1 MSRSHLLT
9 SRGACATASG
19 SHSYRV
25 RVIFGLSFAVMV
37 LAGVSMLWGLLTA
50 IIRKPPGAAQLIF
63 AAVLEL
69 AAVAQAILA
78 LVQIGTGFR
87 PAEYGTTI
95 GYLVVS
101 VLLIPLAWFWANN
114 ERTRFSGVVLGV
126 AAAGLL
132 VMTSRLLSLWVP
144 AG

>member
-1 MSRSHLLT
+1 M
-9 SRGACATASG
+9 A
-19 SHSYRV
+19 
-25 RVIFGLSFAVMV
+25 
-37 LAGVSMLWGLLTA
+37 LAAVSMLWGLLTA
-50 IIRKPPGAAQLIF
+50 IAKLPPGAAQLIF
-63 AAVLEL
+63 AAVVEL
-69 AAVAQAILA
+69 AALAQAIVA
-78 LVQIGTGFR
+78 LVQLGMGFR

-95 GYLVVS
+95 GYLIVS

-114 ERTRFSGVVLGV
+114 ERTRFSGLVLAV

>member
-1 MSRSHLLT
+1 V
-9 SRGACATASG
+9 SG
-19 SHSYRV
+19 
-25 RVIFGLSFAVMV
+25 VIFGLAVVVMV
-37 LAGVSMLWGLLTA
+37 LAGGSMLWGFLTA
-50 IIRKPPGAAQLIF
+50 AVRKPPGAAQLLF
-63 AAVLEL
+63 AAAVEL
-69 AAVAQAILA
+69 AAIVQLVVAVVQLA
-78 LVQIGTGFR
+78 TGFR
-87 PAEYGTTI
+87 PAELGTTI

-114 ERTRFSGVVLGV
+114 ERTRWSGVVLAV

>member
-1 MSRSHLLT
+1 M
-9 SRGACATASG
+9 
-19 SHSYRV
+19 
-25 RVIFGLSFAVMV
+25 RVILGLAFTVMV
-37 LAGVSMLWGLLTA
+37 LAAAAMLWGLLTA
-50 IIRKPPGAAQLIF
+50 IIKKPPGPAQLIF
-63 AAVLEL
+63 AAVVEL
-69 AAVAQAILA
+69 AALTQAIIA
-78 LVQIGTGFR
+78 LVQIGMGFR

-95 GYLVVS
+95 GYLIVS
-101 VLLIPLAWFWANN
+101 VLMLPLAWFWANN

>member
-1 MSRSHLLT
+1 M
-9 SRGACATASG
+9 
-19 SHSYRV
+19 
-25 RVIFGLSFAVMV
+25 IFGLSVAVMV

-50 IIRKPPGAAQLIF
+50 IIKKPPGAAQLIF
-63 AAVLEL
+63 AAVVEL
-69 AAVAQAILA
+69 AAVVQVIVA
-78 LVQIGTGFR
+78 LVQIGLGFR
-87 PAEYGTTI
+87 PAEYGVTI
-95 GYLVVS
+95 GYLIVS

-114 ERTRFSGVVLGV
+114 ERSRYSGVVLAV

>member
-1 MSRSHLLT
+1 M
-9 SRGACATASG
+9 
-19 SHSYRV
+19 
-25 RVIFGLSFAVMV
+25 IFGLAFAVMV
-37 LAGVSMLWGLLTA
+37 GAGASMLWGLLTA
-50 IIRKPPGAAQLIF
+50 ILRRPPGRAQLIF
-63 AAVLEL
+63 AAAVEL
-69 AAVAQAILA
+69 AAVLQMIIAFVVIA
-78 LVQIGTGFR
+78 TGFR
-87 PAEYGTTI
+87 PAEFATTI

-114 ERTRFSGVVLGV
+114 ERTRWSGLVLAV